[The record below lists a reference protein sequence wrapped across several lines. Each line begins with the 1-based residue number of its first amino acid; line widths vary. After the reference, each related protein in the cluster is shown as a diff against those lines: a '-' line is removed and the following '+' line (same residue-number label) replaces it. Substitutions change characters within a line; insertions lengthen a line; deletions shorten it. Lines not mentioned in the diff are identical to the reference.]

1 MTASAKQNVQ
11 WFLGCWF
18 FYFSLGK
25 KKSLFSFDLLSQGG
39 DCKKLGV
46 RIP

>member
-18 FYFSLGK
+18 FYFSLEK
-25 KKSLFSFDLLSQGG
+25 KK
-39 DCKKLGV
+39 
-46 RIP
+46 IPVFI